1 MIVFYGA
8 PKIVADFESELI
20 EWLAECVG
28 NYGIALKGAS
38 YSFLSKEDM
47 IKANVQFLQHNYLT
61 DIITFNYSGEVGL
74 LAEMLVNVDFIAG
87 FAQEHGKEFHD
98 ELDRVLVHGLL
109 HCMGFDDASEKQREI
124 MRKEEDKC
132 LLLRPKKL
140 KFRLIE

>member
-8 PKIVADFESELI
+8 PKIVAEFESELK
-20 EWLAECVG
+20 EWLAECVA
-28 NYGIALKGAS
+28 NHDFALKGAS
-38 YSFLSKEDM
+38 YSFLGEEEM
-47 IKANVQFLQHNYLT
+47 IKSNVQFLQHNYLT
-61 DIITFNYSGEVGL
+61 DIITFNYSSGGRL
-74 LAEMLVNVDFIAG
+74 LSEMLVNVDFIAG

-98 ELDRVLVHGLL
+98 ELDRVFVHGLL
-109 HCMGFDDASEKQREI
+109 HCMGFDDASEKQRGI